1 MSNLSHNSSSA
12 NSSSNPRHFIIVGV
26 LIVIT
31 TLVLK
36 ALLDW
41 ALPLPLQ
48 ASVQA
53 VTIDW
58 LFGLHIWLIAFLFA
72 LVSVFMVYAIV
83 VFRRREGDDGD
94 GEHFEGNTALEIG
107 WTTAPLIFVVIF
119 SWLGLTTMWEVTA
132 QQENELVVVAE
143 AFQWNWNFYYDETA
157 NPEMVAIDGVL
168 VLPVDQPVLVRLR
181 SKDVLHAFWV
191 PEFRVKQDVVPY
203 ILYDTMSESA
213 DEGAEEETEAG
224 EHSEADEH
232 AEEGE
237 HAADHPEEKM
247 TEVRFTPSLVGD
259 YKLRCAELCGLS
271 HYKMVKDVKVVEQA
285 EYDEWYELNFG
296 QAATA
301 LADQ

>member
-1 MSNLSHNSSSA
+1 MSDLSHNSSSTI
-12 NSSSNPRHFIIVGV
+12 SSTHPRHFIIVGV

-53 VTIDW
+53 ITIDW

-72 LVSVFMVYAIV
+72 LVSVFMCYALV

-119 SWLGLTTMWEVTA
+119 SYLGLTTLWEVTA
-132 QQENELVVVAE
+132 TQEDELVVVAE
-143 AFQWNWNFYYDETA
+143 GFQWGWNFYYGETPNDE
-157 NPEMVAIDGVL
+157 NIAIDGVL

-191 PEFRVKQDVVPY
+191 PEFRVKQDVVPN
-203 ILYDTMSESA
+203 ILYSTME
-213 DEGAEEETEAG
+213 DDGHGEE
-224 EHSEADEH
+224 
-232 AEEGE
+232 
-237 HAADHPEEKM
+237 HPEEIM
-247 TEVRFTPSLVGD
+247 TEVRFTPNLVGD
-259 YKLRCAELCGLS
+259 YKLRCAELCGLT
-271 HYKMVKDVKVVEQA
+271 HWDMVKDVRVVEQA
-285 EYDEWYELNFG
+285 EYDAWYETNFG
-296 QAATA
+296 EAATA